1 MFIDLTTQERLD
13 IRQQSFSGT
22 DLNTSTD
29 KMGIVY
35 SFAPNKLTD
44 KQHTVSSII
53 DHHNN
58 DICLVKHTEARSVE
72 CDSDD
77 EVRYIKNNC
86 IAIEFNEPD
95 LIFKKPTII
104 AQTPYKLQDE
114 IKSKILSFLNIYN
127 QFETKMFVYEGNIT
141 QKHSSNAFTKDYLD
155 YKSYIEPTSTYKEV
169 LPKKIIRAF
178 TNNLTYYQKNDK
190 ALEKIYLNIVNNI
203 LTDSLF
209 PKSLAKEYKSIILK
223 DVKGNKYTLEEVFT
237 ELEGV
242 INEFLNCRY

>member
-35 SFAPNKLTD
+35 SFEPNKLTD

-95 LIFKKPTII
+95 LIFKKPTIV
-104 AQTPYKLQDE
+104 AQTSYKLQDE
-114 IKSKILSFLNIYN
+114 IKRKILSLLNIYN

-141 QKHSSNAFTKDYLD
+141 QKHHTNDFTKDYLD
-155 YKSYIEPTSTYKEV
+155 YKSYIEPKSIYKEV
-169 LPKKIIRAF
+169 LPKEITKAF
-178 TNNLTYYQKNDK
+178 KRNLTYHKNNDK
-190 ALEKIYLNIVNNI
+190 VLDDICIDIFRNK

-209 PKSLAKEYKSIILK
+209 PKSLAKEYKRIILK
-223 DVKGNKYTLEEVFT
+223 DIKANKYTLDEVFK

-242 INEFLNCRY
+242 MSEVFDC

>member
-35 SFAPNKLTD
+35 SFEPNKLTD

-95 LIFKKPTII
+95 LIFKKPII
-104 AQTPYKLQDE
+104 ITQTPYKLQDE

-141 QKHSSNAFTKDYLD
+141 QKHHRNAFTKDYLD
-155 YKSYIEPTSTYKEV
+155 YKSYIEPNAVYNKV
-169 LPKKIIRAF
+169 LPKEIINAF
-178 TNNLTYYQKNDK
+178 KRNLTYYRSNDEV
-190 ALEKIYLNIVNNI
+190 LEKIYLDIVENK
-203 LTDSLF
+203 LTDTLF
-209 PKSLAKEYKSIILK
+209 PRSLAKEYKRIILK
-223 DVKGNKYTLEEVFT
+223 DVKANKYTLDEVFE

-242 INEFLNCRY
+242 MNEVFDC

>member
-35 SFAPNKLTD
+35 SFEPNKLTD

-95 LIFKKPTII
+95 LIFKKPTIV

-114 IKSKILSFLNIYN
+114 IKRKILSLLNIYN

-141 QKHSSNAFTKDYLD
+141 KKHHTNAFTKDYLD
-155 YKSYIEPTSTYKEV
+155 YKSYIEPKSIYKEV
-169 LPKKIIRAF
+169 LPKEITKAF
-178 TNNLTYYQKNDK
+178 KRNLTYHINNDK
-190 ALEKIYLNIVNNI
+190 VLDDICIDIFRNK

-209 PKSLAKEYKSIILK
+209 PKSLAKEYKGIILK
-223 DVKGNKYTLEEVFT
+223 DIKANKYTLDEVFK

-242 INEFLNCRY
+242 MNEVFDC

>member
-35 SFAPNKLTD
+35 SFEPNKLTD

-95 LIFKKPTII
+95 LIFKKPTIV

-114 IKSKILSFLNIYN
+114 IKRKILSLLNIYN
-127 QFETKMFVYEGNIT
+127 QFETKMFVYEGNIIK
-141 QKHSSNAFTKDYLD
+141 KHHTNAFTKDYLD
-155 YKSYIEPTSTYKEV
+155 YKSYIEPKSIYKEV
-169 LPKKIIRAF
+169 LPKEITKAF
-178 TNNLTYYQKNDK
+178 KRNLTYHINNDK
-190 ALEKIYLNIVNNI
+190 VLDDICVDIFRNK

-209 PKSLAKEYKSIILK
+209 PKSLAKEYKGIILK
-223 DVKGNKYTLEEVFT
+223 DIKANKYTLDEVFK

-242 INEFLNCRY
+242 MSEVFDC